1 MLRTAA
7 DPNGIAAEVH
17 SVLKQINNRLPIL
30 EQQTLNDQ
38 IEHSLEQQ
46 KMITSLCSIFGLLA
60 LLLAS
65 IGIYG
70 TLAYSVAGRTA
81 EIGTRMAIGARKS
94 HVISL
99 VLRDLVF
106 VLLAGLLLGLPFAFG
121 ATRWLESFLF
131 GVRPL
136 DPLAFSASVLL
147 ICAIALFAG
156 YLPARRAAN
165 IEPMRA
171 LRHE

>member
-1 MLRTAA
+1 MLL
-7 DPNGIAAEVH
+7 N
-17 SVLKQINNRLPIL
+17 QINSRLPRL

-46 KMITSLCSIFGLLA
+46 KLITSLCSIFGLLA

-70 TLAYSVAGRTA
+70 TLAYSVLGRTA
-81 EIGTRMAIGARKS
+81 EIGTRMAIGAQKS

-99 VLRDLVF
+99 VLRDLVL
-106 VLLAGLLLGLPFAFG
+106 VLFAGLLLGLPFAFG
-121 ATRWLESFLF
+121 ATCWLESFLF

-136 DPLAFSASVLL
+136 DPMALSVSVLL
-147 ICAIALFAG
+147 IAGIALLAG

-165 IEPMRA
+165 IDPMQA